1 MKKRGFTLI
10 ELLAVIVILAIVAL
24 IATPIILG
32 IINNV
37 RKASQERSAELYLSG
52 VELAVVKR
60 NLTEEFNPSECTIL
74 SGKVTCN
81 INEVETELEVEV
93 DGDVP
98 TNGTIKFENN
108 KVTNGTKLQ
117 FSDFKIEIKEDGK
130 VELDSTSKE
139 ENDGPGSTLA
149 SGSAIIDLGY
159 IDMDEYDG
167 EYDVFLGTLTD
178 TGTYKF
184 IDSYDEFTWYVF
196 VYNMD
201 NTIGQTYFYEEE
213 GYYQQYHRSGY
224 YDSEEEVYIWDDW
237 YTYLNSDQIDDLRDE
252 MSNTYAS
259 KSHTHVVGFS
269 PSTDIRTWL
278 DSICTNNGSLYLRN
292 DGIIVTPTQDGHT
305 YRLKLDY
312 RSIIENNKVK
322 YYKKYQEYYDIEEPE
337 KLYKRTGT
345 YDNSTKKCTW
355 GNWYVFSGVE
365 E

>member
-10 ELLAVIVILAIVAL
+10 ELLAVIVILAIIAI

-37 RKASQERSAELYLSG
+37 RKASQERSAELYLNG
-52 VELAVVKR
+52 VELAIVKR
-60 NLTEEFNPSECTIL
+60 NLTEEFNPSECII
-74 SGKVTCN
+74 SDGKVTCN
-81 INEVETELEVEV
+81 INEVETELEVDV

-98 TNGTIKFENN
+98 TKGTIKFENN
-108 KVTNGTKLQ
+108 KVTNGTQLQ
-117 FSDFKIEIKEDGK
+117 FSDFKIEINEEGK
-130 VELDSTSKE
+130 VEVDSESKE
-139 ENDGPGSTLA
+139 ENKGQGSMLV

-252 MSNTYAS
+252 MSNTYAP
-259 KSHTHVVGFS
+259 KSHDHEVSVV
-269 PSTDIRTWL
+269 TNYDIRTYL
-278 DSICTNNGSLYLRN
+278 DSLGTNNSNVYTNAEIRIISREN
-292 DGIIVTPTQDGHT
+292 DHVYYATTKWYARTENGVTKQT
-305 YRLKLDY
+305 
-312 RSIIENNKVK
+312 
-322 YYKKYQEYYDIEEPE
+322 KYQEYYDIEEPE
-337 KLYKRTGT
+337 KIYKRVGT